1 MASTK
6 LPAKPLGRNGPLV
19 PRLGF
24 GGMGLSVS
32 YGFGGSDEERFK
44 VLDRAHELGNTFWDT
59 ADVYGDNEDL
69 IGKWLKRTGKRD
81 DIFLATKCGGILDAG
96 GFSIRSDPEYVRQ
109 ACDKSLQRL
118 GVSHIDLYY
127 MHRLDKEVPVELTIK
142 ALVELKNQGKIRH
155 LGLSEISAAT
165 LRRAHAIHPITA
177 IQVEYSPF
185 AVDIEKPEIDLLRTA
200 RELGVAI
207 VAYSPLGRG
216 MLTGQIKSPD
226 DFADDDFR
234 KIIPRFSKE
243 NFPKNLALADKI
255 GRIAASKGVTPGQ
268 LTLAWLLAQGD
279 DIFPIPGT
287 KKVKYLEEN
296 LGAINVT
303 LTKEEEAEIRKAVD
317 ETEVTGGRY
326 PDAMAGQLYVDTVE
340 LKSN

>member
-59 ADVYGDNEDL
+59 ADVYGANEDL
-69 IGKWLKRTGKRD
+69 IGKWFKRTGKRD

-142 ALVELKNQGKIRH
+142 ALVELKK
-155 LGLSEISAAT
+155 S
-165 LRRAHAIHPITA
+165 
-177 IQVEYSPF
+177 EYSY
-185 AVDIEKPEIDLLRTA
+185 LLVST
-200 RELGVAI
+200 
-207 VAYSPLGRG
+207 
-216 MLTGQIKSPD
+216 
-226 DFADDDFR
+226 
-234 KIIPRFSKE
+234 
-243 NFPKNLALADKI
+243 
-255 GRIAASKGVTPGQ
+255 
-268 LTLAWLLAQGD
+268 
-279 DIFPIPGT
+279 
-287 KKVKYLEEN
+287 
-296 LGAINVT
+296 
-303 LTKEEEAEIRKAVD
+303 
-317 ETEVTGGRY
+317 
-326 PDAMAGQLYVDTVE
+326 
-340 LKSN
+340 